1 MGYFRELPDLA
12 YQNFLSDSL
21 SSQSYI
27 EVKNLFRRN
36 RIRPDLEN
44 VFTVFDKYE
53 IREGARPDTIAEELY
68 GDAKLDWVVL
78 LTAGILNVR
87 DDWPLTNQEIY
98 NFAVNKYGLDSINA
112 ARHYETKEIRDG
124 EGRLVL
130 PKGQRVDSNF
140 SITYYYN
147 NQYITPLSVDTIT
160 GVTNFEYE
168 LKKNI
173 DKSSINI
180 LKKRYLNQFVND
192 MRDIMIIQ
200 KSSQRL
206 GDKLSKTENTRITT
220 A

>member
-98 NFAVNKYGLDSINA
+98 LQLMIAVRCPSFQK
-112 ARHYETKEIRDG
+112 ETLTFTKIMM
-124 EGRLVL
+124 VM
-130 PKGQRVDSNF
+130 
-140 SITYYYN
+140 
-147 NQYITPLSVDTIT
+147 
-160 GVTNFEYE
+160 E
-168 LKKNI
+168 LFQVK
-173 DKSSINI
+173 
-180 LKKRYLNQFVND
+180 
-192 MRDIMIIQ
+192 
-200 KSSQRL
+200 
-206 GDKLSKTENTRITT
+206 
-220 A
+220 

>member
-1 MGYFRELPDLA
+1 MGYFRELPDVA

-21 SSQSYI
+21 SSQSYVV
-27 EVKNLFRRN
+27 VKNLFRRN
-36 RIRPDLEN
+36 KIRDDLEG

-68 GDAKLDWVVL
+68 GDDKFDWVVL

-87 DDWPLTNQEIY
+87 DDWPLTNQELF
-98 NFAVNKYGLDSINA
+98 NFCTDKYGANINA
-112 ARHYETKEIRDG
+112 VRHYETKEIEDG
-124 EGRLVL
+124 DGRMIL
-130 PKGQRVDSNF
+130 PEGQRVDGNF
-140 SITYYYN
+140 SVTYYYN

>member
-1 MGYFRELPDLA
+1 MGYFRELPDVA

-21 SSQSYI
+21 SSQSYVV
-27 EVKNLFRRN
+27 VKNLFRRN
-36 RIRPDLEN
+36 KVRDDLEGL
-44 VFTVFDKYE
+44 FTVFDKYE

-68 GDAKLDWVVL
+68 GDDKFDWVVL

-87 DDWPLTNQEIY
+87 DDWPLTNQELF
-98 NFAVNKYGLDSINA
+98 NFCTDKYGANINA
-112 ARHYETKEIRDG
+112 VRHYETKEIVDG
-124 EGRLVL
+124 DGRMIL
-130 PKGQRVDSNF
+130 PEGQRVDGNF
-140 SITYYYN
+140 SVTYYYN

-160 GVTNFEYE
+160 GLTNFEYE

>member
-1 MGYFRELPDLA
+1 MC
-12 YQNFLSDSL
+12 
-21 SSQSYI
+21 
-27 EVKNLFRRN
+27 
-36 RIRPDLEN
+36 IRDR
-44 VFTVFDKYE
+44 FTVFDKYE

-112 ARHYETKEIRDG
+112 VRHYETKEIKDG

-140 SITYYYN
+140 SVTYYYN
-147 NQYITPLSVDTIT
+147 NQYITPLSVDTIQ
-160 GVTNFEYE
+160 GISNFEYE
-168 LKKNI
+168 LRKNI
-173 DKSSINI
+173 EKTSIYI
-180 LKKRYLNQFVND
+180 LKKRYLNQFRND

-200 KSSQRL
+200 RSSSRIN
-206 GDKLSKTENTRITT
+206 DKLSKTENTRVTT